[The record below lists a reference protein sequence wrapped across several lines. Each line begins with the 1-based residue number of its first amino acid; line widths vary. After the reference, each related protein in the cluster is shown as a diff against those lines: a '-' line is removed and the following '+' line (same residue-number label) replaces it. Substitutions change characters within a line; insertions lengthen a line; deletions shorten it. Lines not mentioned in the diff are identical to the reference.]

1 MADSIDA
8 ISANVSSVVS
18 AMAAEVAVT
27 TSTTAPVT
35 SSNVV
40 ASGTSSS
47 SDTTPVVSE
56 VTDSTSSGSESGSE
70 ASQADS
76 SSLSS
81 EASVEAESQQNEKQK
96 KVDELSKKIEEL
108 IAQGKFEEASQLSKE
123 LAQTMQGSTSDP
135 TGDSIIS
142 KVSGMKP
149 VQSFG
154 VVNIPDAPQIPMS
167 AFAGAGAATTAAG
180 TVDSNVQP
188 FSGKT
193 VSPIAGGQYHVTS
206 NFGNRILRGEKN
218 YHTGIDLG
226 AATGTAIR
234 SVADGTVT
242 RVAYDADGY
251 GNWVEVKHS
260 DGSVSRYAHM
270 SSFSNIQVGQQIG
283 AGTVVGAVGSTGNS
297 TGPHLHFE
305 WRDSGGRPID
315 PRRVMDF

>member
-18 AMAAEVAVT
+18 AMAAEVAAT
-27 TSTTAPVT
+27 TTTTVPVT
-35 SSNVV
+35 ASNIV

-47 SDTTPVVSE
+47 SNTTPVVTETPDS
-56 VTDSTSSGSESGSE
+56 STSGSDSGSE

-108 IAQGKFEEASQLSKE
+108 VAQGKFEEASQLGKE
-123 LAQTMQGSTSDP
+123 LAGVMQGSTADTS
-135 TGDSIIS
+135 GDSIIS

-149 VQSFG
+149 IESFG
-154 VVNIPDAPQIPMS
+154 VAVIPDAPQIPMS
-167 AFAGAGAATTAAG
+167 AFAAGAATAAAG

-188 FSGKT
+188 FSGQT
-193 VSPIAGGQYHVTS
+193 VSPLAGGQYHVTS
-206 NFGNRILRGEKN
+206 EFGNRILRGQSN

-226 AATGTAIR
+226 AATGTAVR

-242 RVAYDADGY
+242 RVANDPNGY

-270 SSFSNIQVGQQIG
+270 SSFSDIKVGQQIG

-305 WRDSGGRPID
+305 WRNANGNPIN
-315 PRRVMDF
+315 PRQVMDF